1 MRINKKQIY
10 VKRSLKIPKI
20 VKRYQLFTVIIQLK
34 ILDSSDP
41 TKINQGVTYLFSQL
55 TDLQIYGQEKKILSK
70 IHVAH

>member
-20 VKRYQLFTVIIQLK
+20 VKRYQLFTVIIQLQ

-55 TDLQIYGQEKKILSK
+55 TDSQIYGQEKKILSK